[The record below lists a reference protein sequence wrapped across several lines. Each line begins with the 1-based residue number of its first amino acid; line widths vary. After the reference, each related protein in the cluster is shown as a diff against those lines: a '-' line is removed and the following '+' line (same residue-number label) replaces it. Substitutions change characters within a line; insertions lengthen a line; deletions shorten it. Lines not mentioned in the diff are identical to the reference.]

1 MFRNNPCQN
10 ALHVIHPYIFTGLP
24 NLNSLNLSHNVLHT
38 ISDSAFTLPSLL
50 TLDLSG
56 NQLGI
61 IQKSFFSSSPQ
72 LAEINLSRN
81 GVSRLNNDNFGMLS
95 RLSVLDLSHN
105 SFVKIEDNVFVGMN
119 VTHLD
124 LGHNELRRPPKL
136 QLQKLS
142 FVKTLILDGNP
153 FSVIEKGSLDNIR
166 AEFVS
171 ISGCPSLAMIE
182 TGAIAEM
189 PVLKALTVNDNTK
202 LTYVDQSFA
211 AGCPKLEALDLS
223 RNNLFA
229 LEVGIKSGL
238 PSLRALYLSGNNFN
252 CHCR

>member
-1 MFRNNPCQN
+1 MFKNNPCQN

-153 FSVIEKGSLDNIR
+153 FSVIEKGSLENIR

-171 ISGCPSLAMIE
+171 ISGCPSLVGPLGSSSPWAL
-182 TGAIAEM
+182 
-189 PVLKALTVNDNTK
+189 PVASTVPFCSASRSG
-202 LTYVDQSFA
+202 VGSSM
-211 AGCPKLEALDLS
+211 LS
-223 RNNLFA
+223 MSCLR
-229 LEVGIKSGL
+229 GSGL
-238 PSLRALYLSGNNFN
+238 LPSV
-252 CHCR
+252 